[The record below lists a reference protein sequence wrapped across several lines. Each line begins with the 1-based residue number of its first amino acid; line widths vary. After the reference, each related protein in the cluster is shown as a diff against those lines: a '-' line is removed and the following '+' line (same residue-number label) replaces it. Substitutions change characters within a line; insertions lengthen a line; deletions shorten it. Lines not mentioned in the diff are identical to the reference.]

1 MIFWKKF
8 FFYLFIL
15 ILFPFEAFSQENN
28 KIIYDQAYFRQYNIT
43 NAADAIK
50 RIPGVENLSS
60 GNYSENYE
68 PGSNNK
74 KRGFGSSGTQI
85 LINGERQSSK
95 SNSIIKTLER
105 INADSLIRIEVIR
118 GSEAGLDVRSDGVIV
133 NIIVD
138 GNLSKGSGTW
148 SAALGYLTSGSSNW
162 RGIGSW
168 ATKIKKT
175 DIIIGFERIGDL
187 NSRNYN
193 EFTVDQEQ
201 SLLYYRLR
209 ETIEYQSSNRLN
221 IDLNSKI
228 NDKSTIR
235 INTLVWFNGKENAPQ
250 IQEYFSPSDINNE
263 AFYKKINWDRRE
275 DNDGWEFGGDW
286 EYQINKNNSFKL
298 RVVLTEEN
306 EDQNDTSFLDDTI
319 DSYRNSDETNIRKE
333 NERIIRLSF
342 NKLIGKSNSLEYG
355 IESAY
360 NKLNRTFNLLYFDKN
375 SVATNAGLI
384 NTSGLVE
391 EDRYEG
397 FLSYNIPLSKKI
409 RTELA
414 LNYEW
419 SEISQSGDINLS
431 REFKYWKPRIDIK
444 WDYKNNRQI
453 RFNIERNVGQINFD
467 DFISSYDQFE
477 ETIRAGNPDLKPET
491 SWEVKLE
498 HEWRLPN
505 DGGVV
510 TIKGL
515 ASKIDGPVDRLPI
528 DGYAG
533 IGNLG
538 SGEKTQARID
548 GSIRI
553 NKLLEGGVFR
563 FMGYLQSTE
572 VIDPVTNIKRDF
584 SWYKRWQTMIG
595 LRQDVPGGKYSWGL
609 TYRSQSQFN
618 IYDPYLWGRFA
629 QDPTLSFGFTAKIN
643 PRLNFN
649 FIAKN
654 ILDTNFGFGRK
665 LIYNGFKSNN
675 DLLIQENFDI
685 NEHSFFKI
693 ELEGTF

>member
-8 FFYLFIL
+8 FFYLFTL
-15 ILFPFEAFSQENN
+15 ILFPFEALSQENN

-60 GNYSENYE
+60 GNNSYE
-68 PGSNNK
+68 PGDNNK
-74 KRGFGSSGTQI
+74 RRGFGSSGTQI

-95 SNSIIKTLER
+95 SNNIIKTLER

-118 GSEAGLDVRSDGVIV
+118 GTEAGLDVRSDGVIV

-138 GNLSKGSGTW
+138 GNLSKDSGTW

-168 ATKIKKT
+168 STKIKKT
-175 DIIIGFERIGDL
+175 DIILGFERIGDL
-187 NSRNYN
+187 NSRKYN

-209 ETIEYQSSNRLN
+209 ETIEYQSSNRVN

-250 IQEYFSPSDINNE
+250 IQEYFSPSDTNNK

-286 EYQINKNNSFKL
+286 EYQINKNHSLKL

-306 EDQNDTSFLDDTI
+306 EDQNDISFLDDTEN
-319 DSYRNSDETNIRKE
+319 SYNNSTETNIRKE

-342 NKLIGKSNSLEYG
+342 NKLIDKKSSLEYG
-355 IESAY
+355 FESAY
-360 NKLNRTFNLLYFDKN
+360 NKLNRIFNLRFFDSN
-375 SVATNAGLI
+375 SIETNAGLI

-397 FLSYNIPLSKKI
+397 FLSYNLPLSEKI
-409 RTELA
+409 RAELA

-419 SEISQSGDINLS
+419 SEISQSGDVNLS

-444 WDYKNNRQI
+444 WDYKKNRQI

-467 DFISSYDQFE
+467 NFISSYDQFE
-477 ETIRAGNPDLKPET
+477 ETIRAGNPDLRPET
-491 SWEVKLE
+491 SWKFKLE

-505 DGGVV
+505 DGGVI
-510 TIKGL
+510 TLKGS
-515 ASKIDGPVDRLPI
+515 AREIDGPVDRLPI

-538 SGEKTQARID
+538 SGERTKATID

-553 NKLLEGGVFR
+553 NKLLQGGVFR
-563 FMGYLQSTE
+563 FSGYLQSSE

-693 ELEGTF
+693 ELEGTL

>member
-8 FFYLFIL
+8 FFYLFTL
-15 ILFPFEAFSQENN
+15 ILFPFEALSQENN

-60 GNYSENYE
+60 GNNSYE
-68 PGSNNK
+68 PGDNNK
-74 KRGFGSSGTQI
+74 RRGFGSSGTQI

-95 SNSIIKTLER
+95 SNNIIKTLER
-105 INADSLIRIEVIR
+105 FNADSLIRIEVIR
-118 GSEAGLDVRSDGVIV
+118 GTEAGLDVRSDGVIV

-138 GNLSKGSGTW
+138 GNLSKDSGTW

-168 ATKIKKT
+168 STKIKKT
-175 DIIIGFERIGDL
+175 DIIMGFERIGDL
-187 NSRNYN
+187 NSRKYN

-209 ETIEYQSSNRLN
+209 ETIEYQSSNRVN

-250 IQEYFSPSDINNE
+250 IQEYFSPSDTNNK

-286 EYQINKNNSFKL
+286 EYQINKNHSLKL

-306 EDQNDTSFLDDTI
+306 EDQNDISFLDDTEN
-319 DSYRNSDETNIRKE
+319 SYNNSTETNIRKE

-342 NKLIGKSNSLEYG
+342 NKLIDKKSSLEYG
-355 IESAY
+355 FESAY
-360 NKLNRTFNLLYFDKN
+360 NKLNRIFNLRFFDSN
-375 SVATNAGLI
+375 SIETNAGLI

-397 FLSYNIPLSKKI
+397 FLSYNLPLSEKI
-409 RTELA
+409 RAELA

-419 SEISQSGDINLS
+419 SEISQSGDVNLS

-444 WDYKNNRQI
+444 WDYKKNRQI

-467 DFISSYDQFE
+467 NFISSYDQFE
-477 ETIRAGNPDLKPET
+477 ETIRAGNPDLRPET
-491 SWEVKLE
+491 SWKFKLE

-505 DGGVV
+505 DGGVI
-510 TIKGL
+510 TLKGS
-515 ASKIDGPVDRLPI
+515 AREIDGPVDRLPI

-538 SGEKTQARID
+538 SGERTKATID

-553 NKLLEGGVFR
+553 NKLLQGGVFR
-563 FMGYLQSTE
+563 FSGYLQSSE

>member
-8 FFYLFIL
+8 FFYLFTL
-15 ILFPFEAFSQENN
+15 ILFPFEALSQENN

-60 GNYSENYE
+60 GNNSYE
-68 PGSNNK
+68 PGDNNK
-74 KRGFGSSGTQI
+74 RRGFGSSGTQI

-95 SNSIIKTLER
+95 SNNIIKTLER

-118 GSEAGLDVRSDGVIV
+118 GTEAGLDVRSDGVIV

-138 GNLSKGSGTW
+138 GNLSKDSGTW

-168 ATKIKKT
+168 STKIKKT
-175 DIIIGFERIGDL
+175 DIILGFERIGDL
-187 NSRNYN
+187 NSRKYN

-209 ETIEYQSSNRLN
+209 ETIEYQSSNRVN

-250 IQEYFSPSDINNE
+250 IQEYFSPLDTNNM

-286 EYQINKNNSFKL
+286 EHQINKNHSLKL

-306 EDQNDTSFLDDTI
+306 EDQNDISFLDNTEN
-319 DSYRNSDETNIRKE
+319 SYNNSTETNIRKE
-333 NERIIRLSF
+333 NERIVRLSF
-342 NKLIGKSNSLEYG
+342 NKLIGKNSSLEYG
-355 IESAY
+355 LESAY
-360 NKLNRTFNLLYFDKN
+360 NKLNRIFNLRFFDSN
-375 SVATNAGLI
+375 SIETNAGLI

-397 FLSYNIPLSKKI
+397 FLSYNLPLSEKI
-409 RTELA
+409 RAELA

-419 SEISQSGDINLS
+419 SEISQSGDVNLS

-444 WDYKNNRQI
+444 WDYKKNRQI

-467 DFISSYDQFE
+467 NFISSYDQFE
-477 ETIRAGNPDLKPET
+477 ETIRAGNPDLRPET
-491 SWEVKLE
+491 SWKFKLE

-505 DGGVV
+505 DGGVI
-510 TIKGL
+510 TLKGS
-515 ASKIDGPVDRLPI
+515 AREIDGPVDRLPI

-538 SGEKTQARID
+538 SGERTKATID

-553 NKLLEGGVFR
+553 NKLLQGGVFR
-563 FMGYLQSTE
+563 FSGYLQSSE